1 MSDKDEPKKKKVL
14 LAIYS
19 KAQTAFLK
27 KSFEEEGFTVIT
39 ANDGIHAVQRVA
51 AEHPDCALVGTD
63 LPIIDAYAFARIIKN
78 TDFLCDIAVV
88 IGTSDDNENFK
99 FWTNNCLSDAS
110 CPLSTAG
117 SGNIIKTVQD
127 AMQKCEGKKKGARKS
142 LNSSVSFI
150 KLLGDAYDKE
160 LYGLYVTR
168 EAYRIESQ
176 RYELKSLV
184 QAMRETL
191 RSIIDFDAFSLILK
205 ADQLVEIFLFSE
217 ELPGEETEDF
227 KQIARTDFE
236 ARSQTIGGNNW
247 QKAQRLE
254 ETFTP
259 QHDGKGSAHKIRSY
273 EKFPLGDDEESGG
286 DNGIRQDG
294 ELIYTAHLG
303 LCKDRLSN
311 KRTRERIGEF
321 ISIYAP
327 LIAKTVEF
335 NQIAEAERR
344 VEKAFSRFLPP
355 SVIKGIIKDEN
366 SFGESAG
373 EKRQV
378 AILMADI
385 RNFTAISEKNKP
397 EDVITF
403 LNMFFAKMGKIII
416 AHGGTID
423 KFMGDAVM
431 ALFGAP
437 ESYIYNGNRAA
448 NAALVMSQAAK
459 EMDTSILNMAGKE
472 FRIGIGINYGTPIVG
487 ALGSEEKK
495 EYTVIG
501 DDVNL
506 ASRVE
511 SLTKLYGAEI
521 IITESVKKDIDAV
534 REAVR
539 EKELPET
546 EESSLPHLIRHI
558 DNVKVKGK
566 THAVRIYEISADQNK
581 YTESFMDNYRKGLN
595 QYENGNFKTAGEYF
609 ALANK
614 ERPDDKAA
622 EELLDRCRKFF
633 IDKPKDWDGAIALTR
648 K

>member
-1 MSDKDEPKKKKVL
+1 MSDKDGIAKKKVL

-27 KSFEEEGFTVIT
+27 KSFEEAGFSVVT
-39 ANDGIHAVQRVA
+39 ANDGIHAVQQA
-51 AEHPDCALVGTD
+51 AAIHPDCALVGTD
-63 LPIIDAYAFARIIKN
+63 LPVIDAYAFSRIIKN
-78 TDFLCDIAVV
+78 TDYLRDIAVV
-88 IGTSDDNENFK
+88 IGTADDNENFS
-99 FWTNNCLSDAS
+99 FWTNNCMSDAS

-117 SGNIIKTVQD
+117 SGNIIKTVRQ
-127 AMQKCEGKKKGARKS
+127 AAEKYEGLKKGGKKS

-205 ADQLVEIFLFSE
+205 AEQLVEIFLFSE
-217 ELPGEETEDF
+217 ELGQDETEDF
-227 KQIARTDFE
+227 KQIARTDFD
-236 ARSQTIGGNNW
+236 ARSRTIGGNNW
-247 QKAQRLE
+247 QKSQKLE
-254 ETFTP
+254 EKFTP
-259 QHDGKGSAHKIRSY
+259 LHGGKDKNHKIRSY
-273 EKFPLGDDEESGG
+273 EKFPLGDDDEDDGPAG
-286 DNGIRQDG
+286 DG
-294 ELIYTAHLG
+294 LIYTAHMG

-327 LIAKTVEF
+327 IIAKTVEF

-385 RNFTAISEKNKP
+385 RNFTAISEKNSP

-403 LNMFFAKMGKIII
+403 LNMFFAKMGKIIM

-511 SLTKLYGAEI
+511 SLTKLYGADI

-539 EKELPET
+539 EKELPGT
-546 EESSLPHLIRHI
+546 EEGSIPHLIRHI

-566 THAVRIYEISADQNK
+566 THAVRIYEISADQHK
-581 YTESFMDNYRKGLN
+581 YSESFLDNYRKGLN

-609 ALANK
+609 TLANK

-622 EELLDRCRKFF
+622 GELLDRCRKFF

>member
-1 MSDKDEPKKKKVL
+1 MSDKDGITKKKVL

-27 KSFEEEGFTVIT
+27 KSFEEAGFSVVT
-39 ANDGIHAVQRVA
+39 ANDGIHAVQKA
-51 AEHPDCALVGTD
+51 AAIHPDCALIGTD
-63 LPIIDAYAFARIIKN
+63 LPIIDAYAFSRIIKN
-78 TDFLCDIAVV
+78 TDYLCDIAVV
-88 IGTSDDNENFK
+88 IGTSDDNENFR
-99 FWTNNCLSDAS
+99 FWTNNCMSDAS

-117 SGNIIKTVQD
+117 SGTIIHTVQQ
-127 AMQKCEGKKKGARKS
+127 AIEKNAGLKKGGKKS
-142 LNSSVSFI
+142 LTSSVSFI

-160 LYGLYVTR
+160 LYSLYVTR

-205 ADQLVEIFLFSE
+205 GEQLVEIFLFSS
-217 ELPGEETEDF
+217 ELGAEETEDF
-227 KQIARTDFE
+227 KQIARTDFD
-236 ARSQTIGGNNW
+236 ARSRTIGGNNW
-247 QKAQRLE
+247 QKSQKLE
-254 ETFTP
+254 EKFSP
-259 QHDGKGSAHKIRSY
+259 LHDAKDKTHKIRSY
-273 EKFPLGDDEESGG
+273 EKFPLEDDDGGAVPTGD
-286 DNGIRQDG
+286 
-294 ELIYTAHLG
+294 ELVYTAHLG

-327 LIAKTVEF
+327 IIAKTVEF

-385 RNFTAISEKNKP
+385 RNFTAISEKNSP

-448 NAALVMSQAAK
+448 NAALMMSQAAR

-511 SLTKLYGAEI
+511 SLTKLYGADI

-546 EESSLPHLIRHI
+546 EEGSIPHLIRHI

-566 THAVRIYEISADQNK
+566 THAVRIYEINADQHK
-581 YTESFMDNYRKGLN
+581 YSESFLDNYRKGLN

-609 ALANK
+609 TLANK